1 MNLTEDQ
8 KVLFLL
14 KNKNGENNNQN
25 DMLNELDDAIRT
37 GVWTDEAS
45 NQLDNLIQ
53 EYNNGRNE
61 ITQILGRSLS
71 EKNRSSEA
79 YAAASIIVGRSQST
93 MSERSGMSIVTKFAE
108 KI

>member
-25 DMLNELDDAIRT
+25 DMLNELDESIRT
-37 GVWTDEAS
+37 GIWTDEAS
-45 NQLDNLIQ
+45 KQLDNLIQ

-61 ITQILGRSLS
+61 ITQIL
-71 EKNRSSEA
+71 
-79 YAAASIIVGRSQST
+79 
-93 MSERSGMSIVTKFAE
+93 
-108 KI
+108 